1 MKSILFVVAHPDDVA
16 CGMSGTAY
24 LLKDKYQLFVLCMT
38 KGERGVKGWSMK
50 KTASVREKEE
60 AAACSIL
67 GARLKFGNRID
78 KELYADEKT
87 CKQVATLIRKLK
99 PVAIFTIWPI
109 DYHRDHSAVAEIV
122 KKAVTIAD
130 IPVEII
136 YCEESDGQTSL
147 FTPDYY
153 VDISKVIDKK
163 LAMIRCHK
171 CQNRNDAMA
180 RAFLKKSIRR
190 SKESGFPHAEA
201 FRVLFYHKK
210 RKKSVLSLFG
220 VKNYLAENIK

>member
-16 CGMSGTAY
+16 NGMGGTAY
-24 LLKDKYQLFVLCMT
+24 LLKDKYKLFVLCMT

-50 KTASVREKEE
+50 KTASVRENEE
-60 AAACSIL
+60 ATACSIL

-78 KELYADEKT
+78 KELYADATT
-87 CKQVATLIRKLK
+87 CKQVASLIRKLK
-99 PVAIFTIWPI
+99 PSAVFTIWHI

-136 YCEESDGQTSL
+136 YCEEAECQTSL
-147 FTPDYY
+147 FTTDYY

-163 LAMIRCHK
+163 LEMIRCHK

-190 SKESGFPHAEA
+190 GKESGFPHAES

-210 RKKSVLSLFG
+210 GKKSVLSSVG
-220 VKNYLAENIK
+220 AQRNEQ

>member
-16 CGMSGTAY
+16 CGMGGTAY
-24 LLKDKYQLFVLCMT
+24 LLKDKYKLFALCMT
-38 KGERGVKGWSMK
+38 KGERGVKVWSMK

-67 GARLKFGNRID
+67 GAQLKFGNRID

-87 CKQVATLIRKLK
+87 CKQVASLVRKLK
-99 PVAIFTIWPI
+99 LAAIFTIWHI

-136 YCEESDGQTSL
+136 YCEEADCQTSL

-153 VDISKVIDKK
+153 VDISKVIDRK
-163 LAMIRCHK
+163 LQMIRCHK
-171 CQNRNDAMA
+171 SQNRNDAMA
-180 RAFLKKSIRR
+180 RAFLKRSINRG
-190 SKESGFPHAEA
+190 KESGLPNAEA
-201 FRVLFYHKK
+201 FRVFFYHKK
-210 RKKSVLSLFG
+210 AGKSVL
-220 VKNYLAENIK
+220 